1 MKWDRIKY
9 KKTLADCAV
18 DGVVPEKNLITVEKA
33 EEHLI
38 EWIRRVSQEEIY
50 TVIREELNVKLTP
63 VEIKK
68 RLIKYGDFTKQ
79 NTLINTENSDTT
91 HKRIQKDPT
100 VFFEYHR
107 NLSEIRKPWGDFDP
121 CKQII
126 ERIRKFNKNWQIGDF
141 GCGEAKIMEAF
152 GPDRIHSF
160 DHYAINEK
168 VTACDMKNV
177 PFDDGKLDV
186 VVFSLSLM
194 GKNWRDYITEARRCL
209 CTRGSMLIAE
219 TTRALA
225 NKGRLSKLRE
235 VIQGSG
241 FVIDLDEERGE
252 MDDAGR
258 KMFTFLEATK
268 L

>member
-1 MKWDRIKY
+1 
-9 KKTLADCAV
+9 
-18 DGVVPEKNLITVEKA
+18 
-33 EEHLI
+33 
-38 EWIRRVSQEEIY
+38 
-50 TVIREELNVKLTP
+50 
-63 VEIKK
+63 
-68 RLIKYGDFTKQ
+68 
-79 NTLINTENSDTT
+79 
-91 HKRIQKDPT
+91 
-100 VFFEYHR
+100 
-107 NLSEIRKPWGDFDP
+107 
-121 CKQII
+121 
-126 ERIRKFNKNWQIGDF
+126 
-141 GCGEAKIMEAF
+141 MEAF